1 VATTVRQAPGACGFS
16 GKNAPDTCPFRKAA
30 FRAATRADPLFAEA
44 WYNLSDL
51 LDEQGRLEL
60 PSIVCAVRSEPRPT
74 IPATSARNTPTSPA
88 WSFLPSRAKISKE
101 RAAMT
106 GNFSRDILLN
116 TRIGWVH

>member
-51 LDEQGRLEL
+51 LDERGRLDDCL
-60 PSIVCAVRSEPRPT
+60 RSE
-74 IPATSARNTPTSPA
+74 
-88 WSFLPSRAKISKE
+88 L
-101 RAAMT
+101 RAAPDYT
-106 GNFSRDILLN
+106 GDISPKYPDIARLQLSTFTLENF
-116 TRIGWVH
+116 